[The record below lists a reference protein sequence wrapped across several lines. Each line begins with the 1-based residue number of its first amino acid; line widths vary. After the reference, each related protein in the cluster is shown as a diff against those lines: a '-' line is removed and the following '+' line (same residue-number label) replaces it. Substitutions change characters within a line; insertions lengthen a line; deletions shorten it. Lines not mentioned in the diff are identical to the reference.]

1 MAQFTDVDLK
11 PALRQA
17 LEAAEYRTMTPVQAA
32 SLPAILAGQDV
43 IAQAKTGSG
52 KTAAFALGLLSRLDA
67 GAVSLQ
73 GLVLCPT
80 RELAEQVSREVRRLA
95 SCIPNVKVLTLC
107 GGVPVRTHVASLAH
121 EPHIVIG
128 TPGRIVDLI
137 TRGALDLSQVGV
149 LVLDEADRML
159 DMGFND
165 DITAIAAGVPAL
177 RQTLLFSATYADEVR
192 AISADFQRDPV
203 AVSVA
208 AVLSANELQ
217 QVFVEVDEWSR
228 FGVLTSLLDEQRP
241 DAAVIFCNTKQ
252 SVRELCTQL
261 AESGHSALALHGDLE
276 QRDRDEVLL
285 RFVNHSATLLVAT
298 DVAARGLDIEA
309 LPLVVNYE
317 LAHEPEIHVHRIGR
331 TGRAGRRG
339 LAVSLCLGKDRRRV
353 AAIEEGLREA
363 IEWRKL
369 AATREPIKP
378 LVAPM
383 ATLIIDGGRQDK
395 LRAGDLLGALTGS
408 AGVPADAIGKIDIF
422 PQRSYVAIQRRC
434 FETAFKGLA
443 SGRIKKRRFRARR
456 LS

>member
-165 DITAIAAGVPAL
+165 DITAIAASVPAPA
-177 RQTLLFSATYADEVR
+177 SD
-192 AISADFQRDPV
+192 
-203 AVSVA
+203 AV
-208 AVLSANELQ
+208 VLS
-217 QVFVEVDEWSR
+217 D
-228 FGVLTSLLDEQRP
+228 
-241 DAAVIFCNTKQ
+241 
-252 SVRELCTQL
+252 LC
-261 AESGHSALALHGDLE
+261 
-276 QRDRDEVLL
+276 
-285 RFVNHSATLLVAT
+285 
-298 DVAARGLDIEA
+298 
-309 LPLVVNYE
+309 
-317 LAHEPEIHVHRIGR
+317 
-331 TGRAGRRG
+331 
-339 LAVSLCLGKDRRRV
+339 
-353 AAIEEGLREA
+353 
-363 IEWRKL
+363 
-369 AATREPIKP
+369 
-378 LVAPM
+378 
-383 ATLIIDGGRQDK
+383 
-395 LRAGDLLGALTGS
+395 
-408 AGVPADAIGKIDIF
+408 
-422 PQRSYVAIQRRC
+422 
-434 FETAFKGLA
+434 
-443 SGRIKKRRFRARR
+443 
-456 LS
+456 